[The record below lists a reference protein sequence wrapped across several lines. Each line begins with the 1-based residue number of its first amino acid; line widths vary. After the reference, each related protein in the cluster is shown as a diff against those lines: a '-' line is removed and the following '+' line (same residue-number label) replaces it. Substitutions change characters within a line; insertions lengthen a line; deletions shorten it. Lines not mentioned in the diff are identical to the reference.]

1 MALIS
6 IILALVGGQSLSAIL
21 AGLSL
26 MQWIEVAGTLVSAEP
41 TIVKAFSELHPALEI
56 LAKHLGSGE
65 SPGAAGSA
73 AYSSLGP
80 HYHGGPKSNI

>member
-1 MALIS
+1 MALLS
-6 IILALVGGQSLSAIL
+6 IIIALVGGQSLGAIL

-26 MQWIEVAGTLVSAEP
+26 MQWIEVAGALVSAEP
-41 TIVKAFSELHPALEI
+41 TIVKLFSELHPAFDLI
-56 LAKHLGSGE
+56 SKSLKSGA
-65 SPGAAGSA
+65 SPGAAGSQ